1 MSSQMKPQFKLKND
15 QSSYSD
21 NYQGSKPTQP
31 LENKTTPFLQFKEL
45 PNPFLWGKEVYIK
58 NHIKTFTLVIARS

>member
-45 PNPFLWGKEVYIK
+45 PNPFL
-58 NHIKTFTLVIARS
+58 